1 MQALLKL
8 KVAAIFSAPVS
19 EEEVP
24 GYSLV
29 IQNPMDL
36 GTVLEKLRNE
46 EYASAG
52 TVHCLTQLAVGL
64 QLHDDSNTAIE
75 YIHTYVYINTQI
87 NRNVTVVRTYDAVAK
102 ALAITLLRDIVLL
115 TIVPVNVCH
124 AGTRPKSNLLFI
136 WQSYCSQIRHCVCI
150 CMALLQLVL

>member
-1 MQALLKL
+1 M
-8 KVAAIFSAPVS
+8 FSAPVS

-24 GYSLV
+24 GYNLV

-36 GTVLEKLRNE
+36 GTVLEKLRNG

-75 YIHTYVYINTQI
+75 YIHTYVRVHKYTNKQKCNCSAYI
-87 NRNVTVVRTYDAVAK
+87 
-102 ALAITLLRDIVLL
+102 
-115 TIVPVNVCH
+115 
-124 AGTRPKSNLLFI
+124 
-136 WQSYCSQIRHCVCI
+136 
-150 CMALLQLVL
+150 

>member
-1 MQALLKL
+1 MADPQAAAAELSKAQKAVKALLKL

-36 GTVLEKLRNE
+36 GTVLEKLKNG

-52 TVHCLTQLAVGL
+52 TVHCPTKLVV
-64 QLHDDSNTAIE
+64 SSTAIQCRRT
-75 YIHTYVYINTQI
+75 YIHTYVYMNIKINI
-87 NRNVTVVRTYDAVAK
+87 NVDVLCKYDTDAK
-102 ALAITLLRDIVLL
+102 AFVIKMLQDTALHTNK
-115 TIVPVNVCH
+115 PVHVCH
-124 AGTRPKSNLLFI
+124 AGTRPSEI
-136 WQSYCSQIRHCVCI
+136 I
-150 CMALLQLVL
+150 CFL

>member
-1 MQALLKL
+1 MADPQAAAAELSKAQKAVKALLKL

-36 GTVLEKLRNE
+36 GTVLENLKNG

-52 TVHCLTQLAVGL
+52 TVHCLTQLTVGL
-64 QLHDDSNTAIE
+64 HLHDHSKTAIQ
-75 YIHTYVYINTQI
+75 YRYTYAHTRVSKNAQVNIHVH
-87 NRNVTVVRTYDAVAK
+87 VVCKYNAVAK
-102 ALAITLLRDIVLL
+102 GLAILVLRGFVLHTIVL
-115 TIVPVNVCH
+115 VNVCH
-124 AGTRPKSNLLFI
+124 AAP
-136 WQSYCSQIRHCVCI
+136 Y
-150 CMALLQLVL
+150 

>member
-1 MQALLKL
+1 MKKKQKVADSQAAAAELSKAQKAVKALLKL

-36 GTVLEKLRNE
+36 GTVLEKLKNG

-52 TVHCLTQLAVGL
+52 TVHCSTELAVSL
-64 QLHDDSNTAIE
+64 TAIQ
-75 YIHTYVYINTQI
+75 Y
-87 NRNVTVVRTYDAVAK
+87 
-102 ALAITLLRDIVLL
+102 
-115 TIVPVNVCH
+115 
-124 AGTRPKSNLLFI
+124 TR
-136 WQSYCSQIRHCVCI
+136 
-150 CMALLQLVL
+150 

>member
-1 MQALLKL
+1 MPVVPAVDNNKRELFAGASGPHPAEQTLKKKQKVVNSQAATAELSKAQKAVKALLKL

-36 GTVLEKLRNE
+36 GTVLEKLRNG

-52 TVHCLTQLAVGL
+52 TVHRVTQLSVGL
-64 QLHDDSNTAIE
+64 QL
-75 YIHTYVYINTQI
+75 
-87 NRNVTVVRTYDAVAK
+87 
-102 ALAITLLRDIVLL
+102 RD
-115 TIVPVNVCH
+115 H
-124 AGTRPKSNLLFI
+124 S
-136 WQSYCSQIRHCVCI
+136 
-150 CMALLQLVL
+150 

>member
-1 MQALLKL
+1 MADPQAAAAELSKAQKAVKALLKL

-36 GTVLEKLRNE
+36 GTVLENLKNG

-52 TVHCLTQLAVGL
+52 TVHCLTQLTVGL
-64 QLHDDSNTAIE
+64 QLHDTYAHTRVSKNAQVN
-75 YIHTYVYINTQI
+75 IHVH
-87 NRNVTVVRTYDAVAK
+87 VVCKYNAVAK
-102 ALAITLLRDIVLL
+102 GLAILVLRGFVLHTIVL
-115 TIVPVNVCH
+115 VNVCH
-124 AGTRPKSNLLFI
+124 AAP
-136 WQSYCSQIRHCVCI
+136 Y
-150 CMALLQLVL
+150 